1 MVPIEGLEIMF
12 RGGPVPSAHP
22 LDPPLHNAR
31 LEKVSM
37 LQNLHAHIQNVVF
50 DNYNELLDELNKRQF
65 LKPKGR
71 PP

>member
-1 MVPIEGLEIMF
+1 MVPIEGLEIIF
-12 RGGPVPSAHP
+12 RGGPVPSAHS
-22 LDPPLHNAR
+22 LHNAR

-37 LQNLHAHIQNVVF
+37 QQNLHAHIQNVVF